1 MMLMGHPLVNA
12 DKLQVFFLNTTP
24 IVHRNI
30 VRNLG
35 FTKGTFP
42 SKYLR
47 VTLGVGTIKN
57 VSWKDLLDR
66 FKSRLSR
73 WILHPLNIPSRMV
86 LVKFVLQAMP
96 IYLFFVSFS
105 PKSIIKDIRSIQ
117 RNFLVGGREVKS
129 KFSLVRWEKIF
140 YHRERGGLGLRDP
153 KTMSGIQGAKIW
165 W

>member
-1 MMLMGHPLVNA
+1 MLMGHPLVQEAQALKRTLKIFTKDLGLTVNA
-12 DKLQVFFLNTTP
+12 DKSQVFFLNTTP

-35 FTKGTFP
+35 FTKGNFP

-57 VSWKDLLDR
+57 VSWKDLMDR

-73 WILHPLNIPSRMV
+73 WILHPLNLPSRMV

-96 IYLFFVSFS
+96 IYLFFVSFA
-105 PKSIIKDIRSIQ
+105 PKSIIKDIKSIQ
-117 RNFLVGGREVKS
+117 RKFLWGEGN
-129 KFSLVRWEKIF
+129 
-140 YHRERGGLGLRDP
+140 
-153 KTMSGIQGAKIW
+153 
-165 W
+165 